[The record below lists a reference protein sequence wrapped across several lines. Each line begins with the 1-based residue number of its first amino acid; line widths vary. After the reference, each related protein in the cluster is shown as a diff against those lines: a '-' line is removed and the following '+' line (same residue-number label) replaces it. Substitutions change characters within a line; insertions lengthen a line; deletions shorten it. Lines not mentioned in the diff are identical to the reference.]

1 MIKREISLSHEFV
14 DFIPADLQEGKL
26 YISIPYA
33 TATHKCCCG
42 CGKEVVTPLSPTDWK
57 LIFDGQSVSLDPSIG
72 NWSFDCQSHYWIK
85 RNQAIWSYHWSQE
98 QIQNNR
104 AYDRNNK
111 EHYYEKEG
119 SLISSPAKSKELLPV
134 SGHPGFLSRVKH
146 WWLNK

>member
-1 MIKREISLSHEFV
+1 MKREISLTHEFV
-14 DFIPADLQEGKL
+14 DFIPADIQEGKL

-33 TATHKCCCG
+33 TAMHKCCCG

-85 RNQAIWSYHWSQE
+85 RSQAIWSYHWSQE

-104 AYDRNNK
+104 AYDRNAK
-111 EHYYEKEG
+111 EHYYEKEK
-119 SLISSPAKSKELLPV
+119 SLISSIANPQKPLL
-134 SGHPGFLSRVKH
+134 GLDNPGFWLKIKR
-146 WWLNK
+146 WWLKN